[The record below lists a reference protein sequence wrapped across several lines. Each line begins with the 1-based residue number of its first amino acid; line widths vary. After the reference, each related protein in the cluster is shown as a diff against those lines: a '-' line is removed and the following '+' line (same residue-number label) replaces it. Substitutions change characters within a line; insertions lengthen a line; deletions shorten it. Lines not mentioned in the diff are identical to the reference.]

1 MKFIIDGKEV
11 EACEVRVHADNLQ
24 VVITTEGIILD
35 ALDDEGQEVAGTRG
49 MTFEEWREDVLS

>member
-11 EACEVRVHADNLQ
+11 EASEVRFHADNLQ
-24 VVITTEGIILD
+24 VVITHEGIILD

-49 MTFEEWREDVLS
+49 MTFDEWREDVLS